1 MFLLYQVKS
10 SIAECVFFIKGF
22 NKLTECF
29 TDRLLVDLATVEFFL
44 NFFAP
49 LGLISLD
56 FWLYNGI

>member
-56 FWLYNGI
+56 F